1 MAWASLR
8 AYPAR
13 SILRSVGIRYVSDP
27 DNLVEVSTKM
37 HWFMHT
43 KVYYSSVNAII
54 GYANSMD
61 GDKEKNV
68 RMALKL
74 IKKAIQIIDSGL

>member
-1 MAWASLR
+1 
-8 AYPAR
+8 
-13 SILRSVGIRYVSDP
+13 
-27 DNLVEVSTKM
+27 M